1 MREQLPASG
10 GSLVG
15 SSQVESRHDIGYGLE
30 RPVHSYLHL
39 RQMLVESKKNFAV
52 LEVSLPHIWK
62 YCISLEMLLFFF
74 LNFILCSALDA

>member
-1 MREQLPASG
+1 M
-10 GSLVG
+10 
-15 SSQVESRHDIGYGLE
+15 ESRRVIGHGLE

-52 LEVSLPHIWK
+52 LEVSLPHICK
-62 YCISLEMLLFFF
+62 YCISLEILLFFLF